1 MKKNLIS
8 IIVILIIVLITQL
21 IYFNYM
27 QKENITIGNNLNQ
40 TINISNG
47 NIVENS
53 EEDINMT
60 SVNEISPSNLE
71 EVEEMFIGN
80 KELVEN
86 LKKELY
92 VLVNN
97 NAREIYDMTAKKS
110 INKILQTYD
119 LNEEKIN
126 NMNIYSREDFLD
138 ISTQVLNVENK
149 NGVGYLSSYIDMNTY
164 NGDENSY
171 TTFKLNIIYTNSNRI
186 VMKICLANNDTT
198 IPSIKFQKQD

>member
-1 MKKNLIS
+1 
-8 IIVILIIVLITQL
+8 
-21 IYFNYM
+21 
-27 QKENITIGNNLNQ
+27 
-40 TINISNG
+40 
-47 NIVENS
+47 
-53 EEDINMT
+53 MT

-138 ISTQVLNVENK
+138 ISTQILNVENK
-149 NGVGYLSSYIDMNTY
+149 NGVGYLSSYIDINTY
-164 NGDENSY
+164 NSDENSY